1 MFFKYEKA
9 LIALHLTESKADSY
23 KGSRDDPSWWYL
35 TSFPNTLPLN
45 HHFAPVILTS
55 VSYTPA
61 ICPFMGFVL
70 DFSLLARLFPQVS
83 SYMAISFTFF
93 KSLLKCLFLNDIY
106 LTTIILI
113 AIFFPTSQ
121 HFISPYNALFFL
133 RVLISFQ
140 KSYTFTSLLCLLFPI
155 YSTH

>member
-1 MFFKYEKA
+1 MCLKIFYTKNAFKYEKA
-9 LIALHLTESKADSY
+9 FLALHLTESKADSY
-23 KGSRDDPSWWYL
+23 KGSRDDPSWWDL

-113 AIFFPTSQ
+113 ATFFPTS
-121 HFISPYNALFFL
+121 
-133 RVLISFQ
+133 
-140 KSYTFTSLLCLLFPI
+140 
-155 YSTH
+155 

>member
-1 MFFKYEKA
+1 MDTRKLIILLCLLLCVWKFSTLKMPFKYEKA
-9 LIALHLTESKADSY
+9 LIALHLTESKADCY

-45 HHFAPVILTS
+45 HHFALVILTS

-83 SYMAISFTFF
+83 SYMVISFTFF
-93 KSLLKCLFLNDIY
+93 KSLLRCLFLNDIY

-113 AIFFPTSQ
+113 ATFFPTS
-121 HFISPYNALFFL
+121 
-133 RVLISFQ
+133 
-140 KSYTFTSLLCLLFPI
+140 
-155 YSTH
+155 